1 MRSSP
6 GPSATLSRFIANPAP
21 IVGAPAAR
29 QRVHREVMLAV
40 ARVYE
45 LMVIFDG
52 DLEDAVVQR
61 QIAALSHQIE
71 AGGGRVAT
79 TDLWGKRRFAYEI
92 DHKWE
97 GVYVVFEIVT
107 EATDLHGLERNLRLA
122 DEVVRHKVIRL
133 PDAEAERRGLVG
145 EAAPAEAG

>member
-6 GPSATLSRFIANPAP
+6 ERSATISRFIANPAP
-21 IVGAPAAR
+21 NVGAPAAR

-45 LMVIFDG
+45 LMIIFDG
-52 DLEDAVVQR
+52 ELEDAVVQR
-61 QIAALSHQIE
+61 QIAALSRQI
-71 AGGGRVAT
+71 
-79 TDLWGKRRFAYEI
+79 DLWGKRRFAYEI

-97 GVYVVFEIVT
+97 GIYVVFEIVT
-107 EATDLHGLERNLRLA
+107 EATDLHDLERNLRIA